1 MTVFKG
7 INYAKRFSGM
17 LASLTTF
24 LCAIIIFVRSAE
36 INLNVLFYAL
46 SIIIPAALITGVLGY
61 YIGKILDSTKRG
73 KKLKKYI
80 K

>member
-1 MTVFKG
+1 MAFKG

-24 LCAIIIFVRSAE
+24 LCSIIILVKSQE
-36 INLNVLFYAL
+36 ITLNVLLYAL
-46 SIIIPAALITGVLGY
+46 SIIVPAAVVTGGLGY
-61 YIGKILDSTKRG
+61 YIGKILDSTRKKR
-73 KKLKKYI
+73 KLKKFI

>member
-1 MTVFKG
+1 MAVFKG
-7 INYAKRFSGM
+7 VNYAKRFCGM

-24 LCAIIIFVRSAE
+24 VCAFIIFVRSSE
-36 INLNVLFYAL
+36 INIDVLFYAL
-46 SIIIPAALITGVLGY
+46 SIIIPAAVITGVLGY
-61 YIGKILDSTKRG
+61 YIGKIFDSTKKR

>member
-1 MTVFKG
+1 MAIFKG
-7 INYAKRFSGM
+7 VNYAKRFCGM

-24 LCAIIIFVRSAE
+24 VCAFIIFIRSAE
-36 INLNVLFYAL
+36 ITLDVLLYAL
-46 SIIIPAALITGVLGY
+46 SIIVPAAIITGGLGY
-61 YIGKILDSTKRG
+61 YIGKIFDSTRRG

>member
-1 MTVFKG
+1 MAIFKG
-7 INYAKRFSGM
+7 VNYAKRFSGM

-24 LCAIIIFVRSAE
+24 FCAAIIFVRSSE
-36 INLNVLFYAL
+36 ININVLIYAL
-46 SIIIPAALITGVLGY
+46 SIIIPAALMTGFLGY
-61 YIGKILDSTKRG
+61 YIGKIFDSTRRG